1 MVPGH
6 LTELGRE
13 LGHAKLCIMNVL
25 IVDDH
30 PIVRDALCGTLKALE
45 PDIAVF
51 EAANGRETIELVEQR
66 PDLDLILLDLSLPD
80 RDGFDLLAELRAKYS
95 SAAVVVL
102 SAFDEPVNVA
112 RALDIGALG
121 FIPKNTSR
129 EVILG
134 ALQLVLSGGIYIP
147 PHVVMPKQAA
157 ARPSVPD
164 ANAAQPSPSPE
175 DLGLTRR
182 QINVLA
188 LMMKGKSNKTIG
200 RELDLA
206 EPTVKYHVAVILKA
220 LQVTNRTEAV
230 LAVGQLGWVIPDIVK
245 S

>member
-1 MVPGH
+1 M
-6 LTELGRE
+6 
-13 LGHAKLCIMNVL
+13 KVL
-25 IVDDH
+25 VVDDH
-30 PIVRDALCGTLKALE
+30 PIVRDALCRTLKELD

-51 EAANGRETIELVEQR
+51 EAANGHETIDLVEQY

-80 RDGFDLLAELRAKYS
+80 RDGFDLLADLRANYPS
-95 SAAVVVL
+95 IAVVVL

-112 RALDIGALG
+112 RALEIGALG

-147 PHVVMPKQAA
+147 PHVVMPKQTTARAA
-157 ARPSVPD
+157 VPNPS
-164 ANAAQPSPSPE
+164 AAQPPTSPE
-175 DLGLTRR
+175 DLGLTQR